1 MELKNNLILSQD
13 LTEEL
18 INTQK
23 LAIEENKTVRESL
36 LKKIEEQKTEVSTQ
50 KESYEHLEQANRDF
64 MKENENLKKSLKV
77 IQEIGRIPC

>member
-1 MELKNNLILSQD
+1 MELKNNLIVSQD

-36 LKKIEEQKTEVSTQ
+36 LKKIEEQKIEISTQ
-50 KESYEHLEQANRDF
+50 KESYEHVEQANRDF

-77 IQEIGRIPC
+77 KFKKL

>member
-1 MELKNNLILSQD
+1 MKNNLIISQD

-77 IQEIGRIPC
+77 KFKKL